1 MKKSHDALFDPPQPG
16 PQIKLKCL
24 DSAQPV
30 PRLTRGTRG
39 LQVGPRITST
49 RASHPVREV
58 VFIQRSFRRR
68 GLLLLT

>member
-39 LQVGPRITST
+39 LQVGPRITS
-49 RASHPVREV
+49 
-58 VFIQRSFRRR
+58 
-68 GLLLLT
+68 LLLFSHLGKST